1 MAEQVAAW
9 NKQYSLLYDSY
20 KKTTSEWLSRWL
32 HGTNN
37 TVCYMTLIKKQPLN
51 G

>member
-20 KKTTSEWLSRWL
+20 KKTTSDWLKLAFTGCGRSW
-32 HGTNN
+32 
-37 TVCYMTLIKKQPLN
+37 
-51 G
+51 